1 MCMKEAVSRISTY
14 SADTF
19 GVCSSLY
26 ELGGMV
32 VIHDPSGCN
41 STYAT
46 HDEPRWYDQDS
57 LIFIS
62 GVTEMDAIMGND
74 DKFVHDVV
82 LAAHDFSPRFIVILC
97 TPVLLMTGADMDA
110 LAAMIE
116 EQTGILTMAA
126 TTNNMNLYDKGIA
139 WAMKMLAER
148 IVKDVPAPRSAGP
161 MCCSWQPEFAACG
174 AGLSAKPLRVN
185 VIGATP
191 LDFSYN
197 GSEKSMKRFLRRSG
211 FSPCSVWAMGSP
223 LEEIEMAGLADVNL
237 VVSAGAVEGAKVMK
251 KRFGIPYVVGVPIG
265 PYMQEEIARGLRR
278 AADTK
283 EDIYVCADSRAD
295 CGEADTIIIGES
307 VYSAS
312 LAAALGR
319 EGRAAKVYCLL
330 NEWPGVLGK
339 EDVFVSS
346 EGELRRRLA
355 DWTGTVI
362 ADPLYGP
369 VVPEK
374 AHFVG
379 LGHTAFSG
387 RLYQKVIPNLID
399 DFESFVKK
407 VNDFAALVHTV

>member
-26 ELGGMV
+26 ELRGMV

-82 LAAHDFSPRFIVILC
+82 SAARDFSPKFIVILC
-97 TPVLLMTGADMDA
+97 TPVPLMTGADMDA

-116 EQTGILTMAA
+116 EQTGILTMAS

-148 IVKDVPAPRSAGP
+148 IVKDVPAPVPAGP

-174 AGLSAKPLRVN
+174 GAGKSAKSLRVN
-185 VIGATP
+185 IIGATP

-197 GSEKSMKRFLRRSG
+197 GSDKSMKRFLCRSG

-237 VVSAGAVEGAKVMK
+237 VVSAGAIEGAKVMK
-251 KRFGIPYVVGVPIG
+251 KRFGMPYVVGVPIG
-265 PYMQEEIARGLRR
+265 PYMQEEIAKGLRH
-278 AADTK
+278 AAETK
-283 EDIYVCADSRAD
+283 QDIYICADSRAD
-295 CGEADTIIIGES
+295 FSEADTIIIGES

-312 LAAALGR
+312 LAAALGK

-330 NEWPGVLGK
+330 NEWQGVLGK
-339 EDVFVSS
+339 EDLFVSS
-346 EGELRRRLA
+346 EGELRRLLA
-355 DWTGTVI
+355 DWTGTIV
-362 ADPLYGP
+362 ADPLYRP
-369 VVPEK
+369 VIP
-374 AHFVG
+374 AAARFAA

-387 RLYQKVIPNLID
+387 RLYQKRIPNLID
-399 DFESFVKK
+399 EFATFVQ
-407 VNDFAALVHTV
+407 TV

>member
-1 MCMKEAVSRISTY
+1 
-14 SADTF
+14 
-19 GVCSSLY
+19 
-26 ELGGMV
+26 
-32 VIHDPSGCN
+32 
-41 STYAT
+41 
-46 HDEPRWYDQDS
+46 
-57 LIFIS
+57 
-62 GVTEMDAIMGND
+62 
-74 DKFVHDVV
+74 
-82 LAAHDFSPRFIVILC
+82 
-97 TPVLLMTGADMDA
+97 
-110 LAAMIE
+110 
-116 EQTGILTMAA
+116 
-126 TTNNMNLYDKGIA
+126 
-139 WAMKMLAER
+139 
-148 IVKDVPAPRSAGP
+148 
-161 MCCSWQPEFAACG
+161 
-174 AGLSAKPLRVN
+174 
-185 VIGATP
+185 
-191 LDFSYN
+191 
-197 GSEKSMKRFLRRSG
+197 
-211 FSPCSVWAMGSP
+211 
-223 LEEIEMAGLADVNL
+223 
-237 VVSAGAVEGAKVMK
+237 
-251 KRFGIPYVVGVPIG
+251 
-265 PYMQEEIARGLRR
+265 MQEEIARGLRR

>member
-82 LAAHDFSPRFIVILC
+82 SAACDFSPKFIVILC
-97 TPVLLMTGADMDA
+97 TPVPLMTGADMDA
-110 LAAMIE
+110 LAALIE
-116 EQTGILTMAA
+116 EQTGIMTMAS
-126 TTNNMNLYDKGIA
+126 TTNNMNLYDRGLA

-148 IVKDVPAPRSAGP
+148 IVKDVPAPAPAGP

-174 AGLSAKPLRVN
+174 GAGTSVKPLRVN

-211 FSPCSVWAMGSP
+211 FSPHSVWAMGSP

-251 KRFGIPYVVGVPIG
+251 KRFGMPYVVGVPIG

-278 AADTK
+278 AAEMK

-295 CGEADTIIIGES
+295 CSEADTIIIGES

-319 EGRAAKVYCLL
+319 EGRTAKVYCLL
-330 NEWPGVLGK
+330 NEWTGVLGQG
-339 EDVFVSS
+339 DVFVSS
-346 EGELRRRLA
+346 EGELHRRLA

-362 ADPLYGP
+362 ADPLYRP
-369 VVPEK
+369 VIPAR

-387 RLYQKVIPNLID
+387 RLYQKVIPNLVD
-399 DFESFVKK
+399 DFEFFVKK
-407 VNDFAALVHTV
+407 INDFAALV

>member
-26 ELGGMV
+26 ELRGMV

-82 LAAHDFSPRFIVILC
+82 SAARDFSPKFIVILC
-97 TPVLLMTGADMDA
+97 TPVPLMTGADMDA

-116 EQTGILTMAA
+116 EQTGILTMAS

-148 IVKDVPAPRSAGP
+148 IVKDVPAPSPAGP

-174 AGLSAKPLRVN
+174 AGASAKPLRVN

-197 GSEKSMKRFLRRSG
+197 GSDKSMKRFLRRSG

-237 VVSAGAVEGAKVMK
+237 VVSAGAIEGAKVMK
-251 KRFGIPYVVGVPIG
+251 KRFGMPYVVGVPIG
-265 PYMQEEIARGLRR
+265 PYMQEEIAKGLRH
-278 AADTK
+278 AAETK
-283 EDIYVCADSRAD
+283 QDIYICADSRAD
-295 CGEADTIIIGES
+295 FSEADTIIIGES

-312 LAAALGR
+312 LAAALGKD
-319 EGRAAKVYCLL
+319 GRAAKVYCLL
-330 NEWPGVLGK
+330 NEWQGVLGK
-339 EDVFVSS
+339 EDLFVSS
-346 EGELRRRLA
+346 EGELRRLLA
-355 DWTGTVI
+355 DWTGTIV
-362 ADPLYGP
+362 ADPLYRP
-369 VVPEK
+369 VIP
-374 AHFVG
+374 AAARFAA

-387 RLYQKVIPNLID
+387 RLYQKRIPNLID
-399 DFESFVKK
+399 EFATFVQ
-407 VNDFAALVHTV
+407 TV